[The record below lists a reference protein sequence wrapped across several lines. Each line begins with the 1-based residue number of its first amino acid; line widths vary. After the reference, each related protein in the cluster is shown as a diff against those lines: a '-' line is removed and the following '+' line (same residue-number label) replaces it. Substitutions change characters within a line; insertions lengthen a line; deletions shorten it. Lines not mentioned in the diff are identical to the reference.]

1 MINGS
6 YSFGANKINL
16 ENETTSFK
24 GLNFKE
30 LVKKTGIRYIYR
42 TKKGETT
49 LTMAIDASKQLL
61 KNVNEKVES
70 LIFVSQSPVSTI
82 PAAGCLLHKE
92 LNLSKECFVLD
103 LIQGC
108 SGFPYALTTAINL
121 INNGLFKNCLIV
133 TSETYTK
140 HISKDNRTCLPIFS
154 DAASSIFID
163 KKSLP
168 KMLSS
173 YFLTDGKGANNLCLT
188 NKDNKQDLFMHGAN
202 VFTFTAENVP
212 NATNILL
219 EKANLKIEDIK
230 LFIFHQ
236 ASSIVLNTIRDKLKI
251 PKEKFYHD
259 IESFGNT
266 VSSTIPIALINA
278 DKEKRIPKKEPILIM
293 GFGVGY
299 SLSGGIFIFD

>member
-6 YSFGANKINL
+6 YSFGSNKINL
-16 ENETTSFK
+16 ESETTYFK
-24 GLNFKE
+24 DLNFKE

-42 TKKGETT
+42 TKKNETT
-49 LTMAIDASKQLL
+49 LTLAIDASRQLL
-61 KNVNEKVES
+61 KSLDEKVES

-92 LNLSKECFVLD
+92 LNLSKECYVLD

-108 SGFPYALTTAINL
+108 SGFPYALTTATNL
-121 INNGLFKNCLIV
+121 INSGLFNNCLIV

-140 HISKDNRTCLPIFS
+140 YINKDNRTCLPIFS
-154 DAASSIFID
+154 DAASSFFIN

-173 YFLTDGKGANNLCLT
+173 YFLTDGKGANNLCLI
-188 NKDNKQDLFMHGAN
+188 DKQNLFMHGAN

-212 NATNILL
+212 NATNHLL

-266 VSSTIPIALINA
+266 VSSTIPIALIKA
-278 DKEKRIPKKEPILIM
+278 HKEKRIPKGEPILIM